1 MHACH
6 MCGSIEYC
14 ITMTPG
20 FLLMVPRH
28 LRRGGDAGR
37 MVIVSE
43 EAISKG
49 VRRIIAIT
57 GSEAAKVGCILCSLA

>member
-1 MHACH
+1 
-6 MCGSIEYC
+6 
-14 ITMTPG
+14 MTCTVCDSRVYEPLI
-20 FLLMVPRH
+20 FRH
-28 LRRGGDAGR
+28 LLKGGHVGK

-57 GSEAAKVGCILCSLA
+57 GSEATKVSSLLVSVVNNVKF

>member
-1 MHACH
+1 MFRKVKDDLFSAD
-6 MCGSIEYC
+6 
-14 ITMTPG
+14 
-20 FLLMVPRH
+20 FRH
-28 LRRGGDAGR
+28 LLKGGHVGK

-57 GSEAAKVGCILCSLA
+57 GSEATKV